1 MDDQGNAIASI
12 KYALEEVLKLQ
23 DTAFSQYTAL
33 VGQVLENQIIE
44 ERQLE
49 QIMDGLLDFC
59 DEGRFVALYR
69 TLCRHIYP
77 QHPQLVEEHISLF
90 REQFNDK

>member
-59 DEGRFVALYR
+59 DEDRFVALYR
-69 TLCRHIYP
+69 NLCRHIYP

>member
-1 MDDQGNAIASI
+1 MDDQENAIESI
-12 KYALEEVLKLQ
+12 KYELEELLKLL
-23 DTAFSQYTAL
+23 DTAFFQYAAL
-33 VGQVLENQIIE
+33 VNQVIENQITG

-59 DEGRFVALYR
+59 DEDRFVALYR
-69 TLCRHIYP
+69 SLCRHIYP

-90 REQFNDK
+90 REMFDYK

>member
-59 DEGRFVALYR
+59 DEDRFVALYR
-69 TLCRHIYP
+69 TLSSTSAAR
-77 QHPQLVEEHISLF
+77 
-90 REQFNDK
+90 

>member
-44 ERQLE
+44 ERPLE
-49 QIMDGLLDFC
+49 QIMDPLLDFC
-59 DEGRFVALYR
+59 DEDRFVALYR

>member
-12 KYALEEVLKLQ
+12 KYAQEEVLKLQ

-59 DEGRFVALYR
+59 DEDRFVALYR

>member
-59 DEGRFVALYR
+59 DEDRFVALYR

-77 QHPQLVEEHISLF
+77 QHLQLVEEHISLF

>member
-59 DEGRFVALYR
+59 DEDRFVALYR
-69 TLCRHIYP
+69 TLCRQIYP

>member
-12 KYALEEVLKLQ
+12 KYALEKVIKLQ
-23 DTAFSQYTAL
+23 DTPFSQYTAL

-59 DEGRFVALYR
+59 DEDRFVALYR